1 MDLSIDIYDHHS
13 LRHDLEEAM
22 IIDDLLHH
30 LQHVIRLVG
39 VIRHH
44 ISDNDN
50 HEDDHGDDNDN
61 HEDDDHDD
69 HDNHDNDDIMMMMV
83 MMMIVMM
90 MIMIIMMMMI

>member
-50 HEDDHGDDNDN
+50 HEDDDGNDNDDDDDND
-61 HEDDDHDD
+61 DY
-69 HDNHDNDDIMMMMV
+69 NDDAEL
-83 MMMIVMM
+83 
-90 MIMIIMMMMI
+90 